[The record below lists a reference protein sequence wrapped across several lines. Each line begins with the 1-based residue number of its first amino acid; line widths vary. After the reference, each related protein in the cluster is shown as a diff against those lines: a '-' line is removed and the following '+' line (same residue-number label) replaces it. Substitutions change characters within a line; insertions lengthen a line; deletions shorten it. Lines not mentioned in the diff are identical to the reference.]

1 MAKTSYWG
9 PVERTIEQALHEWT
23 TQNGSRD
30 SESSLAAFIAH
41 SLREAG
47 LINAQEELSRTF
59 IPKEHLR
66 TPPTTTAPKPGPPG
80 KSAQPKPAPSA
91 VSAPSPRPKPGPRP
105 APAPKPQPP
114 KK

>member
-9 PVERTIEQALHEWT
+9 PVEGTIEQALHEW
-23 TQNGSRD
+23 GKRKD
-30 SESSLAAFIAH
+30 SAASEPSLAAFIAD
-41 SLREAG
+41 SLRDAG
-47 LINAQEELSRTF
+47 LIDSREEMSRTF

-66 TPPTTTAPKPGPPG
+66 TPPVTATPKPGPPG
-80 KSAQPKPAPSA
+80 KPKPGPSA
-91 VSAPSPRPKPGPRP
+91 VPAPAPRPKPGPRP